1 MAETNTAQVVI
12 PARMESSRLS
22 GKVLAGIAGKPMLR
36 HVCERSARARLV
48 SSVSVATDSPQISE
62 QVQDWGFTVH
72 MTASNL
78 PSGTA
83 RIASVLDKLEA
94 EIIVNV
100 QGDEPLIEPELID
113 QVVEALHDSDVTV
126 TTPIYPLSASN
137 DVHDPNVV
145 KVVVDHNGRAM
156 YFSRNSIP
164 HVRDTKHEAW
174 LDSTRFWGHVGLYG
188 FRRSV
193 LAAYPTLPAGELE
206 TIERLEQLRFLEAG
220 IAIQTVRAER
230 PSVGVDTPADLER
243 VRRLFSGD
251 DAHRA

>member
-1 MAETNTAQVVI
+1 
-12 PARMESSRLS
+12 
-22 GKVLAGIAGKPMLR
+22 
-36 HVCERSARARLV
+36 
-48 SSVSVATDSPQISE
+48 
-62 QVQDWGFTVH
+62 
-72 MTASNL
+72 
-78 PSGTA
+78 
-83 RIASVLDKLEA
+83 
-94 EIIVNV
+94 
-100 QGDEPLIEPELID
+100 
-113 QVVEALHDSDVTV
+113 
-126 TTPIYPLSASN
+126 
-137 DVHDPNVV
+137 
-145 KVVVDHNGRAM
+145 
-156 YFSRNSIP
+156 
-164 HVRDTKHEAW
+164 VRDTKHEAW